1 MGKRAHRSKDIMTEF
16 LQMGG
21 YALYVW
27 PAYAVTA
34 VTLAVSV
41 VAPIRRRNRLL
52 RELAA
57 MAAQKERSQSE

>member
-1 MGKRAHRSKDIMTEF
+1 
-16 LQMGG
+16 MGG

-41 VAPIRRRNRLL
+41 VASIRRHNRLL

>member
-1 MGKRAHRSKDIMTEF
+1 MTEF

-57 MAAQKERSQSE
+57 IAGQKERSQSE

>member
-1 MGKRAHRSKDIMTEF
+1 MTEF

-41 VAPIRRRNRLL
+41 VVPIRRRNRLL

-57 MAAQKERSQSE
+57 MATPKERSPCE

>member
-1 MGKRAHRSKDIMTEF
+1 MGKHARHIEDVMTEF

-41 VAPIRRRNRLL
+41 IAPIRRRNRLL

-57 MAAQKERSQSE
+57 ITAQKERSRTQ

>member
-1 MGKRAHRSKDIMTEF
+1 MTEF

-41 VAPIRRRNRLL
+41 VVPIRRRNRLL
-52 RELAA
+52 RELAT
-57 MAAQKERSQSE
+57 MATPKERSPCE

>member
-1 MGKRAHRSKDIMTEF
+1 MTEF

-21 YALYVW
+21 YALFVW

-34 VTLAVSV
+34 VTLAVSI
-41 VAPIRRRNRLL
+41 VAPIRRRKRLL

-57 MAAQKERSQSE
+57 MATQKERSRPE

>member
-1 MGKRAHRSKDIMTEF
+1 MGKHARHFEGVMTEF

-41 VAPIRRRNRLL
+41 VAPIRRRKRLL

-57 MAAQKERSQSE
+57 MATQEERSRPE

>member
-1 MGKRAHRSKDIMTEF
+1 MGQRAHRSKGVMTEF

-57 MAAQKERSQSE
+57 ITAQKERSRTQ

>member
-1 MGKRAHRSKDIMTEF
+1 MTEF

-34 VTLAVSV
+34 VTLTFSV
-41 VAPIRRRNRLL
+41 LAPIRRRNRLL
-52 RELAA
+52 RELTV
-57 MAAQKERSQSE
+57 MATQKECSRSE

>member
-1 MGKRAHRSKDIMTEF
+1 MGKHAHRSKDIMTEF

-34 VTLAVSV
+34 VTLAISI
-41 VAPIRRRNRLL
+41 VAPIRRRKRLL

-57 MAAQKERSQSE
+57 MATQKERSRPE